1 MRRETFILIAMPALF
16 GLGFTLGKLSDTSPI
31 PVSNPDQQSSE
42 DAKPKLLEANANRTS
57 TATRIIYQEGPIS
70 DEIVYKGPIGVQ
82 LSDALDE
89 ANLMKRLST
98 A

>member
-42 DAKPKLLEANANRTS
+42 DASPSFLKLIL
-57 TATRIIYQEGPIS
+57 
-70 DEIVYKGPIGVQ
+70 IVLLPPQ
-82 LSDALDE
+82 LG
-89 ANLMKRLST
+89 LSIKK
-98 A
+98 APPRMR